1 MIRCQVCGYDNK
13 DDAELCLNC
22 GETLVKAK
30 VSQAMDDVSDEA
42 TVLIDPA
49 AMQKRI
55 QEEIKKDKPAAPPAP
70 VAAAPPRPAA
80 PAPAPPRPAAPAPA
94 AAPRPAAVSAPDS
107 DRSDKQW
114 VVALVLAFFIP
125 GAHRFYTGKIGS
137 GVLQLVTLGGCGIWQ
152 LIDFIMIATDKFTDA
167 DGKLLK
173 K

>member
-55 QEEIKKDKPAAPPAP
+55 QEEIKKEKPATPAAPSLPPAG
-70 VAAAPPRPAA
+70 APPRPVASPAPARPAAA
-80 PAPAPPRPAAPAPA
+80 PAAAPAPA
-94 AAPRPAAVSAPDS
+94 ASAPAEG
-107 DRSDKQW
+107 KQW
-114 VVALVLAFFIP
+114 LIALILGILIP
-125 GAHRFYTGKIGS
+125 GAARVYVGKIGS
-137 GVLQLVTLGGCGIWQ
+137 GIAQFVTAFFCVGVIWQ
-152 LIDFIMIATDKFTDA
+152 IWDVVQIVTDKFTDA
-167 DGKLLK
+167 DGRPLVK

>member
-55 QEEIKKDKPAAPPAP
+55 QDEIKKEKPAAPPAP
-70 VAAAPPRPAA
+70 AGAPARPAVPAAAPPPPRAAA
-80 PAPAPPRPAAPAPA
+80 PAPAVASAPAGDGSE
-94 AAPRPAAVSAPDS
+94 RGE
-107 DRSDKQW
+107 KQW

-125 GAHRFYTGKIGS
+125 GGHRFYLGKIGS
-137 GVLQLVTLGGCGIWQ
+137 GVLQFVTLGGCGIWQ

-167 DGKLLK
+167 EGKLLK